1 MRALHRYL
9 RLALFAMVCMWV
21 LTVPAPAVA
30 AVRLPTPAGW
40 PLSGSPVVQRGFDP
54 PTVAWGSGHRGID
67 LAAKPGDVVLAAADG
82 TVAFVGSIAGKP
94 VISLDHGPVRTT
106 YEPVISTLQVGER
119 VALGQVIGQ
128 VGQGGHCRGCLH
140 WGLREGKKYL
150 NPLLLLG
157 NGSGQLRLVA
167 ETQRT
172 IAERAAKARAAAAS
186 ATPAGLS
193 SASVGRPG
201 SHGFLRPGPWRSD
214 LGVRHAAASGAEGLE
229 TARRH
234 RLRRRLWH
242 RNTCAV
248 CRSGDAGLLQPRVR
262 ESAVRQPRPRC
273 WGSGR
278 DSLQSRRA
286 VSGPARTAGHSG
298 PGDRC
303 GGEYGPLDRLSS
315 APDAVA
321 QWATQQPDELVV
333 TRLCPELVE
342 GRTSTSSARNRQA
355 RGWACSNAARNRSF
369 VTWV

>member
-9 RLALFAMVCMWV
+9 RLALFAMVCIWV
-21 LTVPAPAVA
+21 LAVPAPGVA

-82 TVAFVGSIAGKP
+82 RVAFVGSIAGKP

-128 VGQGGHCRGCLH
+128 VGQGGHCRACLH

-172 IAERAAKARAAAAS
+172 IAERAAQARAAAAS

-193 SASVGRPG
+193 SASAGRPG
-201 SHGFLRPGPWRSD
+201 SHGFLRPVPGAVTSAFGMRLHPALKVWKLHD
-214 LGVRHAAASGAEGLE
+214 GTDFGAACG
-229 TARRH
+229 TAIR
-234 RLRRRLWH
+234 
-242 RNTCAV
+242 APY
-248 CRSGDAGLLQPRVR
+248 AG
-262 ESAVRQPRPRC
+262 
-273 WGSGR
+273 
-278 DSLQSRRA
+278 
-286 VSGPARTAGHSG
+286 
-298 PGDRC
+298 
-303 GGEYGPLDRLSS
+303 
-315 APDAVA
+315 
-321 QWATQQPDELVV
+321 VV
-333 TRLCPELVE
+333 TRAYYSPAYGNRLFVSHGRVAGVQVE
-342 GRTSTSSARNRQA
+342 TAFNH
-355 RGWACSNAARNRSF
+355 AARYLVRPGQR
-369 VTWV
+369 VTRGQVIGAVGSTGLSTGCHLHLMLWLNGRLSNPMSWL